1 MKAVWPNLK
10 NVDKS
15 EQELLFYLK
24 NSSRDY
30 MVLYLAKLFDNR
42 SNRHPTRCIDEL
54 LYQLEKSEID
64 YKNSSYTIRSWVKFQ
79 VKYKDL
85 MEVIFISEE
94 PKIHLFLNKIS
105 EYIQTQK
112 KAEGNPLNTLKI
124 WRDKFL
130 AHNESFNDNVVLDE
144 TEVEFILMIPESIL
158 KFLDEFT
165 LNQIRYIERPVQTTF
180 ITNLIQRTKGLQGD

>member
-1 MKAVWPNLK
+1 
-10 NVDKS
+10 
-15 EQELLFYLK
+15 
-24 NSSRDY
+24 